1 MDISFIKNPI
11 FIAIFAGIIAYLYM
25 YYDNLKKQEAN
36 PKAKI
41 EPVGYTTPGIIALI
55 TLFIAYSIFGF
66 NASPNNVAN
75 QSGSGLDIDN
85 AAKAPRFTEGATDS
99 FGSNTYRLVGRNNI
113 KLPQTDVFI
122 DLAHF

>member
-66 NASPNNVAN
+66 NASPNNVPN
-75 QSGSGLDIDN
+75 QIDN
-85 AAKAPRFTEGATDS
+85 TNKAPRFTEGATDS